1 MEREQFLGIAKRA
14 ESDARE
20 SGDFRAA
27 CGKSPTTRESK
38 GPSLSER
45 LGPEASD
52 RPTERSFTAQILLST
67 FAEVDMILLNSVL
80 VATDFGDTS
89 EVALNYGRNL
99 ARAFGAN
106 LHILHVADNVMAHG
120 VEFFPTNLGDV
131 QGEVDEAA
139 RKRLNTL
146 LTSDDRT
153 RLNAKAVVRVSAAT
167 AEAIVEYAKKAHVDV
182 IVVGTHGRGPVAHL
196 FMGSV
201 AEKVVRTAPC
211 PVLVVRP
218 NEHEFILPDPVGIAA
233 RI

>member
-1 MEREQFLGIAKRA
+1 
-14 ESDARE
+14 
-20 SGDFRAA
+20 
-27 CGKSPTTRESK
+27 
-38 GPSLSER
+38 
-45 LGPEASD
+45 
-52 RPTERSFTAQILLST
+52 
-67 FAEVDMILLNSVL
+67 MILLNSVL

-106 LHILHVADNVMAHG
+106 LHVLHVAQNVMVYAAEFYPTDLG
-120 VEFFPTNLGDV
+120 GLQQEVED
-131 QGEVDEAA
+131 AA
-139 RKRLNTL
+139 RKRLDAL

-153 RLNAKAVVRVSAAT
+153 RLNAKAIVRVSTDVADT
-167 AEAIVEYAKKAHVDV
+167 IVEYAKKAHVDI
-182 IVVGTHGRGPVAHL
+182 IVVGTHGRGPVAYL
-196 FMGSV
+196 FMDSV